1 MVTQKLATKRQHTK
15 TAYLTID
22 DAPSS
27 DLQAKTDFLTMA
39 GIPAVFF
46 CIGSQVTPDREES
59 VREAIRRGFLIG
71 NHSWSHPSFETLAIE
86 EATDEIT
93 RTEQIIERLYHEAS
107 VPRPIRLFRF
117 PYLNKGGRHR
127 EALQELLRKMGFRQP
142 HFENLTLTPFDEQP
156 GDVDVSCT
164 YDTMDWTVAKGIGF
178 RRPSED

>member
-1 MVTQKLATKRQHTK
+1 MVTQKLATKRQPTK

-59 VREAIRRGFLIG
+59 VREAIRKGFLIG
-71 NHSWSHPSFETLAIE
+71 NHSWSHPSFETLSIE
-86 EATDEIT
+86 EATDEIS